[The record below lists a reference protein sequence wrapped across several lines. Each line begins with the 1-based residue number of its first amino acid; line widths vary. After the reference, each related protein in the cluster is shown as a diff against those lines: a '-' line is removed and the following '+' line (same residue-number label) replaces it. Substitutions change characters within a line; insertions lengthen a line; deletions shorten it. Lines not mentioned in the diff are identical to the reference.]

1 MTEMNA
7 LISDI
12 TSNLIEL
19 TGYEKALD
27 IKSVLYMH
35 LSGYVLKEECT
46 ELSTEKDDLKAALQF
61 YWNEMQLRGFTKETI
76 NTYSFGLKKFFMFTN
91 KTLRDIREADIR
103 RYMAYGKTQR
113 KWKDSTYNT
122 QLRTI
127 RAFFKFCYEY
137 DLIEEDPCKR
147 LKDIREE
154 KIMQN
159 VLTPEQ
165 REIIRCACISER
177 ELALVDLLY
186 SSGMR
191 VSEVVKM
198 NRQDIDFTT
207 RRAICYGK
215 GRKQREILFSPE
227 ASVHLKAYLKERK
240 DDNEALIVRVQS
252 PHTRITKS
260 GIEYMLR
267 TIVKRDERLKNVRLS
282 PHVYRRT
289 RGTDLINR
297 GMPAELVAQKFGHEN
312 VNTLL
317 TCYAKIH
324 KSTVWAAEEK
334 CG

>member
-1 MTEMNA
+1 MAEMNA

-27 IKSVLYMH
+27 IKSILYMH

-46 ELSTEKDDLKAALQF
+46 DLSSGTDELREALEF
-61 YWNEMQLRGFTKETI
+61 YWNEMQIRGFTKETI
-76 NTYSFGLKKFFMFTN
+76 RTYSYGLKKFFVAIN
-91 KTLRDIREADIR
+91 KDLRDIKESDIR
-103 RYMAYGKTQR
+103 RYMAHGKTKR
-113 KWKDSTYNT
+113 NWKDSTYNT

-137 DLIEEDPCKR
+137 DLIDEDPCKR

-159 VLTPEQ
+159 ILTPEQ
-165 REIIRCACISER
+165 REIIRCACKTER
-177 ELALVDLLY
+177 ELALVDLFY

-191 VSEVVKM
+191 VSEVVRM
-198 NRQDIDFTT
+198 NRQDVDFTT

-227 ASVHLKAYLKERK
+227 TSVHLKAYLDMRT
-240 DDNEALIVRVQS
+240 DDNEALFVQMHK
-252 PHTRITKS
+252 PYDRMTKS
-260 GIEYMLR
+260 GIEYLLR
-267 TIVKRDERLKNVRLS
+267 RIAKRDERLKNVRLS

-317 TCYAKIH
+317 QCYAKIH
-324 KSTVWAAEEK
+324 KGTVWAAEEK